1 MRISDWSSDVCSS
14 DLSSIAGILI
24 RGSVTLRPALRM
36 CEDSIPGSTLMRE
49 VSAIITAQLPA
60 ASSAN
65 FDAVSPSHFRSA
77 RAVSLLDHLQTADAS
92 GQCHRA
98 KAARPAQARHDA
110 RTGTLPDRHADRG
123 PRISP
128 QSLGLRWLLKIAEW
142 RSDGAHRQ
150 PVLR

>member
-1 MRISDWSSDVCSS
+1 MSAADRCRAS
-14 DLSSIAGILI
+14 LLAGIWRI
-24 RGSVTLRPALRM
+24 VGRGSVTLRPALRR

-60 ASSAN
+60 ASPAN
-65 FDAVSPSHFRSA
+65 FDASSSSHFRSA

-110 RTGTLPDRHADRG
+110 RTGTLPDRK
-123 PRISP
+123 S
-128 QSLGLRWLLKIAEW
+128 
-142 RSDGAHRQ
+142 
-150 PVLR
+150 VV